1 MPEQYER
8 FCTIDTIYREEIMA
22 AGTICTTYKTFCKRD
37 SLKSSVYSM
46 MSKFE
51 YLMKC
56 LIKYLEA
63 KRECFP
69 RLYFLSNE

>member
-1 MPEQYER
+1 
-8 FCTIDTIYREEIMA
+8 MA